1 MGRKALLWIALVG
14 VAAGCSRS
22 PQAVLDDATAAMGAA
37 SLKSIQYSGSGA
49 FYSLGQS
56 VNPNDPWPRA
66 GLTSYSHWIDYDAGA
81 SREELVRDGGFR
93 PHLTQYVSGESA
105 WITIGTDPMPLSTPA
120 AVPERQ
126 LQILLTPHGFLKAAR
141 QANLEMMQLP
151 RRRPRP
157 AGSSSVSDIVT
168 VLQFQALGKY
178 LVRGTINDQNLVESV
193 EARFPNP
200 VLGDMLVRNTY
211 SEYKDFGGVQFPGR
225 IVQQQGDYPVL
236 ELTVSNA
243 QPNATADI
251 SVPEAAQQA
260 PPPPRVE
267 SQRLSDGVW
276 LVAGGSHHSL
286 AVEFMDFV
294 TVVEAPLADGRSQ
307 AVIGEVKRLVPNKP
321 IRYVVPTHHHFDHSG
336 GLRGYVAEGATVV
349 THELNRALFEK
360 SFQAPHTLEP
370 DSLTRTPAEAKFET
384 FADKHE
390 ITDGRR
396 TMELYA
402 AQSPHSASGVLV
414 YLPREGI
421 LTEADLYNPGGPP
434 GAEPPPGA
442 PNPGAA
448 NLLENIQRLKL
459 NVRQIAPIHGR
470 VVPLAE
476 LRRAAGGGA

>member
-1 MGRKALLWIALVG
+1 MWRKAFLFIALVG

-22 PQAVLDDATAAMGAA
+22 PQAVLEDAGAAMGAA
-37 SLKSIQYSGSGA
+37 NLKSIQYSGSGA

-56 VNPNDPWPRA
+56 VNPNDPWPKA
-66 GLTSYSHWIDYDAGA
+66 GLTNYSNWIDYDGGA

-93 PHLTQYVSGESA
+93 PHQTQYMSGTSA
-105 WITIGTDPMPLSTPA
+105 WITIGSDPAPLPTAA

-141 QANLEMMQLP
+141 QATPTMASETVDG
-151 RRRPRP
+151 RT
-157 AGSSSVSDIVT
+157 VT
-168 VLQFQALGKY
+168 VLSFQAQGKY
-178 LVRGTINDQNLVESV
+178 PVRGAINDQNLVESV

-200 VLGDMLVRNTY
+200 VLGDMLIKNSY
-211 SEYKDFGGVQFPGR
+211 SDYKDFGGVQFPGR

-251 SVPEAAQQA
+251 AVPEAARQA
-260 PPPPRVE
+260 AAPPRVE
-267 SQRLSDGVW
+267 SQRLAEGVW

-286 AVEFMDFV
+286 AVEFSDFV

-336 GLRGYVAEGATVV
+336 GLRAYVAEGATVV
-349 THELNRALFEK
+349 TPELNRALFEK
-360 SFQAPHTLEP
+360 SFQAPHMLEP

-402 AQSPHSASGVLV
+402 AQNPHSASGILV

-476 LRRAAGGGA
+476 LRRAAGSGA

>member
-1 MGRKALLWIALVG
+1 
-14 VAAGCSRS
+14 
-22 PQAVLDDATAAMGAA
+22 
-37 SLKSIQYSGSGA
+37 
-49 FYSLGQS
+49 
-56 VNPNDPWPRA
+56 
-66 GLTSYSHWIDYDAGA
+66 
-81 SREELVRDGGFR
+81 
-93 PHLTQYVSGESA
+93 
-105 WITIGTDPMPLSTPA
+105 
-120 AVPERQ
+120 
-126 LQILLTPHGFLKAAR
+126 
-141 QANLEMMQLP
+141 
-151 RRRPRP
+151 
-157 AGSSSVSDIVT
+157 VT
-168 VLQFQALGKY
+168 VVSFQTQGKY
-178 LVRGTINDQNLVESV
+178 AVSGTINEQNLVESV
-193 EARFPNP
+193 EVRFPNP
-200 VLGDMLVRNTY
+200 VLGDMLIKNTY
-211 SEYKDFGGVQFPGR
+211 SDYKDFGGVQFPTR

-251 SVPEAAQQA
+251 SVPEAARQA

-267 SQRLSDGVW
+267 SQRLADGVW

-286 AVEFMDFV
+286 AVEFNDFV

-349 THELNRALFEK
+349 TPEIGRALYEK
-360 SFQAPHTLEP
+360 SFQAPHTIEP
-370 DSLTRTPAEAKFET
+370 DSLTKAPKEAKFET

-396 TMELYA
+396 TMELHL
-402 AQSPHSASGVLV
+402 AQSPHAASVVLV

-421 LTEADLYNPGGPP
+421 LAESDLYNPGGPP
-434 GAEPPPGA
+434 GADPPPGA

-459 NVRQIAPIHGR
+459 NVQRIAPIHGR

-476 LRRAAGGGA
+476 LRRAAGAGA

>member
-1 MGRKALLWIALVG
+1 MRRNALLFIALVG
-14 VAAGCSRS
+14 VAAGCSRT
-22 PQAVLDDATAAMGAA
+22 PQAVLDDAAAAMGATN
-37 SLKSIQYSGSGA
+37 LKTIQYSGSGA

-66 GLTSYSHWIDYDAGA
+66 SLTNYSNWIDYDAGA

-93 PHLTQYVSGESA
+93 PHVTQYLSGTSA
-105 WITIGTDPMPLSTPA
+105 WITIATDPTPLPTA
-120 AVPERQ
+120 GAVPERQ
-126 LQILLTPHGFLKAAR
+126 LQITLTPHGFLKAAR
-141 QANLEMMQLP
+141 QANPTMAAQTVGG
-151 RRRPRP
+151 RN
-157 AGSSSVSDIVT
+157 VT
-168 VLQFQALGKY
+168 VLSFQAQGKY
-178 LVRGTINDQNLVESV
+178 PVRGTINDQNLVESV

-200 VLGDMLVRNTY
+200 VLGDMLVKNTY
-211 SEYKDFGGVQFPGR
+211 ADYRDFGGVQFPGR

-236 ELTVSNA
+236 ELTVSEA
-243 QPNATADI
+243 QPNATADL
-251 SVPEAAQQA
+251 SVPEAARQA

-267 SQRLSDGVW
+267 SQRLAEGVW

-294 TVVEAPLADGRSQ
+294 TVVEGPLADGRSV
-307 AVIGEVKRLVPNKP
+307 AVIAEVKKLVPSKP

-336 GLRGYVAEGATVV
+336 GLRAFVAEGATVV
-349 THELNRALFEK
+349 TPEVSRALFEK
-360 SFQAPHTLEP
+360 SFQAPHTIEP
-370 DSLTRTPAEAKFET
+370 DSLTKAPAEAKFET

-396 TMELYA
+396 TMELHL
-402 AQSPHSASGVLV
+402 AQSPHAASVVLV

-434 GAEPPPGA
+434 GADAPPGA

-448 NLLENIQRLKL
+448 NLLENIQRLRL

-476 LRRAAGGGA
+476 LRRAAGGAS